1 MTASLIS
8 ENAIFVETGRNI
20 VDIGVKERAKSLL
33 QSVLKQLCGLECS
46 QTIMY
51 LEIRILLGIIRTKKP
66 KIQSLLYDFISYY
79 LQFC

>member
-1 MTASLIS
+1 M
-8 ENAIFVETGRNI
+8 
-20 VDIGVKERAKSLL
+20 DIGVKERAKSLL
-33 QSVLKQLCGLECS
+33 QSVLKQLCCLECS

-66 KIQSLLYDFISYY
+66 KIQSLSLLYDFLSYY